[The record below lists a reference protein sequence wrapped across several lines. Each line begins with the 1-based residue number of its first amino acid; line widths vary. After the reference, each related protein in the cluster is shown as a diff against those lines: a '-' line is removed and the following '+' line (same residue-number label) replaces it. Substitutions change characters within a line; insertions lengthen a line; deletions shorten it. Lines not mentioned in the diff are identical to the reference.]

1 MAVYDLIRLIED
13 QVDLEERELLF
24 LGSNR
29 LNFFLGVVLVLHFA
43 SAVDLCAN
51 RQEPVHSVDVVLD

>member
-1 MAVYDLIRLIED
+1 MAVNDLIRFVQD

-29 LNFFLGVVLVLHFA
+29 LNFLLGVVLVFHFA

-51 RQEPVHSVDVVLD
+51 RQEPVHSIDVVLD